1 MCFQTEEIEQEI
13 IELLMQALKYCDTET
28 PGTRQ
33 IMYVIRS
40 GLIYHHL
47 GNIYY
52 RAFKQENDTTNVRKK
67 KLLQLCRLYFE
78 KGAKIFEGIEA
89 PTEFLAVQVDR
100 LDLQN
105 CLFEGA
111 FDLANVQSFKK
122 KK

>member
-1 MCFQTEEIEQEI
+1 MCFQIDEVEQEI
-13 IELLMQALKYCDTET
+13 IEHLMQALKYCDTET

-33 IMYVIRS
+33 IMYIIRS

-52 RAFKQENDTTNVRKK
+52 RAFKRETDTIIRKK
-67 KLLQLCRLYFE
+67 KLLRLCRMYFE

-89 PTEFLAVQVDR
+89 PTEFLAIQIDR

-105 CLFEGA
+105 GLFEGA
-111 FDLANVQSFKK
+111 YIVLANANLRN
-122 KK
+122 

>member
-13 IELLMQALKYCDTET
+13 IDHLMQALKYCDTET

-33 IMYVIRS
+33 IMYIIRS

-52 RAFKQENDTTNVRKK
+52 RAFKQENDTNARKK

-89 PTEFLAVQVDR
+89 PTEFLTIQIDR
-100 LDLQN
+100 LNLQN

-111 FDLANVQSFKK
+111 LDLANAKFQN
-122 KK
+122 